1 MKLTRQHRS
10 LLAWALYACVLFN
23 ALACSIGHGQ
33 MVGLQLSGISGM
45 SCAVGDSGAAADYND
60 GSSKSLLSGSFS
72 CPLCASIT
80 LSLALLF
87 CLSWLLRPS
96 RSRFLP
102 RPSKRHPPPR
112 FTWPSANPRASPLLA

>member
-1 MKLTRQHRS
+1 MKLTRHYRS
-10 LLAWALYACVLFN
+10 LLAWTLYACVLFN
-23 ALACSIGHGQ
+23 ALACSIGHAQ

-45 SCAVGDSGAAADYND
+45 TCAVGDSSSLADNSD
-60 GSSKSLLSGSFS
+60 GGQSSLGSTFS

-96 RSRFLP
+96 RARFLP
-102 RPSKRHPPPR
+102 RPSERHPPPR
-112 FTWPSANPRASPLLA
+112 FTWPSANPRASPQVT